1 MKTLNTI
8 QKTIRI
14 FGIFTKI
21 AYVFS
26 IIGAA
31 SCAVGAICAVAGYN
45 GGQLFTLFGK
55 PVILFSGDK
64 SLNEILAVL
73 LTDLVYLSSEAILL
87 GFACQ
92 YVKTEQTE
100 GTPFGVNGPQLLK
113 RLGIRC
119 VYLPIV
125 AAALASTALVCL
137 DVEKGGDYSNLP
149 SVATGIF
156 LILISLIFRYGGE
169 LEQGSRTE
177 IADKYE

>member
-8 QKTIRI
+8 QKTIGI

-26 IIGAA
+26 IIGAVC
-31 SCAVGAICAVAGYN
+31 CAVGAICAAAGYN
-45 GGQLFTLFGK
+45 GGQLFTFFGK

-64 SLNEILAVL
+64 SFNEILAVL

-92 YVKTEQTE
+92 YVKTEQAE

>member
-21 AYVFS
+21 AFVFS
-26 IIGAA
+26 IVGAVF
-31 SCAVGAICAVAGYN
+31 CAVGTICAVAGYN
-45 GGQLFTLFGK
+45 GGQMLTLFGK
-55 PVILFSGDK
+55 PVVFFSGDK
-64 SLNEILAVL
+64 SLNEVLAVL

-92 YVKTEQTE
+92 YVKTEQAE
-100 GTPFGVNGPQLLK
+100 GTPFGMNGPLLLK

-119 VYLPIV
+119 IYLPIV

-137 DVEKGGDYSNLP
+137 DVKKGGDYSNLP
-149 SVATGIF
+149 RVATGIL
-156 LILISLIFRYGGE
+156 LILLSVIFRYGGE
-169 LEQGSRTE
+169 LEQQNRVE
-177 IADKYE
+177 IAEKYE

>member
-26 IIGAA
+26 IVGAVC
-31 SCAVGAICAVAGYN
+31 CAVGAVCAVAGYN

-55 PVILFSGDK
+55 PVVIFSGDK
-64 SLNEILAVL
+64 SLSEVLAVL

-87 GFACQ
+87 GFSCQ
-92 YVKTEQTE
+92 YVKTEQAE
-100 GTPFGVNGPQLLK
+100 GSPFGEYGPQLLK

-119 VYLPIV
+119 IYLPIV
-125 AAALASTALVCL
+125 AAALASVVLVCL
-137 DVEKGGDYSNLP
+137 DVETGGDYSNLP
-149 SVATGIF
+149 SVAAGIL
-156 LILISLIFRYGGE
+156 LILISAIFRYGGE
-169 LEQGSRTE
+169 LEQRNRAE
-177 IADKYE
+177 IAEKYE